1 MQENAAEFFGTDLYR
16 IETAA
21 DGTVALKH
29 VFHTDS
35 NTPYNSQLTNA
46 TIKGNG
52 TLTALAAITG
62 TPASGDNHSVIYTN
76 SNTTFMVRTGN
87 LTKGFTYTVV
97 KGYENVANYTNATVD
112 YVNLDGDSYADYVYI
127 TGDADDASYFGMFY
141 LTSNIAQQYLKANG
155 GTDYYELTG
164 ILDGKATTVKLD
176 GEAVFWSE
184 TAGANVKVATL
195 DKAALQ
201 NLLAGYLNKMFVVSV
216 VNDRVMGI
224 WGPKGDV
231 SDLYNNEVHQNKA
244 YENLALD
251 YQAASSTTGTITKNG
266 NVLYVNGVYYNILN
280 NLTATTNGYAWGETE
295 DLSNKNVYVVYDKS
309 LVLNNN
315 TYVAKEV
322 YVADA
327 ASSGTDSG
335 VTNPTTTKLTYKIV
349 MVNPTTGAPTG
360 LVYTG
365 TATVSNS
372 ATALNVDLAGAAA
385 AAGVSTTNLSA
396 YGPASQQVTA
406 NGVAQEVVFYA
417 YYAA

>member
-1 MQENAAEFFGTDLYR
+1 MAARMSLTTPKIVGKADSIEGAQTFIWYNNLKHTVNGTNYDDAKWFKLDEAGTETTNHTWFFDSYGNLIGAVDIATQYTYGIIENIQWQNPALSNGYAQATIRYIDGTTETKVVTKINGNTLTYANSGLNATRPVSLANGFVSTTMQENAAEFFGTDLYR

-176 GEAVFWSE
+176 GKAVFWSE
-184 TAGANVKVATL
+184 TAG
-195 DKAALQ
+195 
-201 NLLAGYLNKMFVVSV
+201 
-216 VNDRVMGI
+216 
-224 WGPKGDV
+224 
-231 SDLYNNEVHQNKA
+231 H
-244 YENLALD
+244 
-251 YQAASSTTGTITKNG
+251 
-266 NVLYVNGVYYNILN
+266 
-280 NLTATTNGYAWGETE
+280 
-295 DLSNKNVYVVYDKS
+295 
-309 LVLNNN
+309 
-315 TYVAKEV
+315 
-322 YVADA
+322 
-327 ASSGTDSG
+327 
-335 VTNPTTTKLTYKIV
+335 
-349 MVNPTTGAPTG
+349 
-360 LVYTG
+360 
-365 TATVSNS
+365 
-372 ATALNVDLAGAAA
+372 
-385 AAGVSTTNLSA
+385 
-396 YGPASQQVTA
+396 
-406 NGVAQEVVFYA
+406 
-417 YYAA
+417 

>member
-1 MQENAAEFFGTDLYR
+1 M
-16 IETAA
+16 
-21 DGTVALKH
+21 
-29 VFHTDS
+29 
-35 NTPYNSQLTNA
+35 
-46 TIKGNG
+46 
-52 TLTALAAITG
+52 
-62 TPASGDNHSVIYTN
+62 
-76 SNTTFMVRTGN
+76 
-87 LTKGFTYTVV
+87 FT
-97 KGYENVANYTNATVD
+97 
-112 YVNLDGDSYADYVYI
+112 
-127 TGDADDASYFGMFY
+127 
-141 LTSNIAQQYLKANG
+141 
-155 GTDYYELTG
+155 
-164 ILDGKATTVKLD
+164 
-176 GEAVFWSE
+176 
-184 TAGANVKVATL
+184 
-195 DKAALQ
+195 
-201 NLLAGYLNKMFVVSV
+201 VSV

-349 MVNPTTGAPTG
+349 MVNPTTGAQTG

-365 TATVSNS
+365 TATIANS
-372 ATALNVDLAGAAA
+372 AAAVTVTLTDA
-385 AAGVSTTNLSA
+385 ANATGVSAANLTA
-396 YGPASQQVTA
+396 YGPASQQITA
-406 NGVAQEVVFYA
+406 NGVAQEVVFTA